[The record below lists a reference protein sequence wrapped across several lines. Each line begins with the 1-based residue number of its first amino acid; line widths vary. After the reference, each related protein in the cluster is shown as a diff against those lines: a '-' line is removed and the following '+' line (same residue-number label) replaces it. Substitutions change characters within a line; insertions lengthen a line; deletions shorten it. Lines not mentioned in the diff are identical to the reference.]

1 MMLQA
6 TQVTQAHK
14 LMFQVTKMMM
24 MYNKRR
30 GCQATAQ
37 WGVATRVW
45 GVDMTLQFY
54 RSWGVVQ
61 EVVQMPW
68 WRQHSGMPWRGLA
81 TTRRSSC
88 LPATARRT
96 RGSGQGMNSSWR
108 SQVTRGVTR
117 SRRKSWRRYP
127 T

>member
-1 MMLQA
+1 MGVTQSQA
-6 TQVTQAHK
+6 SRVTQVTQVTQAHK

-68 WRQHSGMPWRGLA
+68 WRQHLGMPWWGL
-81 TTRRSSC
+81 
-88 LPATARRT
+88 ATARRT

-117 SRRKSWRRYP
+117 SRRKSGK

>member
-1 MMLQA
+1 MP
-6 TQVTQAHK
+6 
-14 LMFQVTKMMM
+14 QVTKMMPQVTKM
-24 MYNKRR
+24 MLMMDNKQR

-45 GVDMTLQFY
+45 GGDMTLQVY

-61 EVVQMPW
+61 APW
-68 WRQHSGMPWRGLA
+68 WRQRSGMPWRGLA

-88 LPATARRT
+88 LPATARPT